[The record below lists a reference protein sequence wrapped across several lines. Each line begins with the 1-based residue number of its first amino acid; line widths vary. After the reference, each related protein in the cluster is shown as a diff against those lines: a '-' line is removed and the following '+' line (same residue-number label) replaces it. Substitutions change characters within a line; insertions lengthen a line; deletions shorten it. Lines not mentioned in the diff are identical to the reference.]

1 MSDSDKQII
10 EGLKAGERLAV
21 DLLYQQYYKSLC
33 SYGYKLLQ
41 DISSAEEIV
50 QELIFTMW
58 EKKVEIQSPSLL
70 KSYMFRSVHNNAV
83 RMIKVRRRF
92 DDIDGEDMH
101 EVAVS
106 DSEKIDSIIE
116 QEEMK
121 QAIGSAL
128 AKLPDQTR
136 TIFKLCKVEDLSH
149 KEAAEIENLSTK
161 SIEYHLSKAIKFLR
175 KELKGIGTVFVV
187 VFAGV
192 FIREIL
198 TCILF

>member
-1 MSDSDKQII
+1 
-10 EGLKAGERLAV
+10 
-21 DLLYQQYYKSLC
+21 
-33 SYGYKLLQ
+33 
-41 DISSAEEIV
+41 
-50 QELIFTMW
+50 MW